1 MTEEKITQSI
11 LKFDITNEEKIIL
24 LVTDNYGY
32 LHIFDITKHKK
43 ISKSKIHDCEIIQT
57 KISKGKNLIYS
68 LDINGI
74 LKISNFSNLSNVF
87 VEKTLTV
94 TNIKNSSKQTTKI
107 NQTNK
112 KISFFDIDRKEKN
125 LVFNRGMKIKI
136 LNFEKST
143 IKTVGMHS
151 SLIGYLSFSS
161 DSKFVVTTTEKDYF
175 VYLWDWKSTHMNKTV
190 PTFLLQVNSFIN
202 RVILRN
208 VENSSGIYH
217 AFSFNQQY
225 IYGHLINLNTV
236 SNEKDNSSPLI
247 RSFQLHAIDKNLIN
261 VDFDPSSS
269 EDFVSDRN
277 APLNLLVVYGNTFV
291 TSNIL
296 IKKIKYANNFKN
308 FVPLINE
315 DGITLN
321 SSNRNVDKNNSTLEQ
336 SKIVINSNFSVL
348 NDIEMNEQKGG
359 NSSDDKMME
368 AETIDNEYENNLNNH
383 EISKSQDEKISLI
396 NLIKNS
402 MINNDISTLEWTLD
416 QKDNTIIE
424 TTVRKMNKN
433 LIKLFI
439 SRLIDLFQS
448 NLLIKSKTNFLKW
461 IELLFKYHSVEIL
474 KMPCET
480 LNSLKKINSI
490 INGRTKNLERLIEI
504 NQKFEGI
511 LKVINYDPKKKT
523 ENSNII
529 YEPLLVYNESDSEE
543 DKKNKIKIKEAT
555 KKRELNITSEKEF
568 NRKRKE
574 ISEYVED
581 ADMFVEDNAFVDDAV
596 MDDLDMEED
605 EKNQKEN
612 GEEIDEDEEFE
623 DDD

>member
-1 MTEEKITQSI
+1 MLKI
-11 LKFDITNEEKIIL
+11 DITNEEKIIL

-32 LHIFDITKHKK
+32 LHIYDVTKNKK

-57 KISKGKNLIYS
+57 KISKEKNLIYT

-94 TNIKNSSKQTTKI
+94 TNIKNSSNKTTKI
-107 NQTNK
+107 NQKNK

-125 LVFNRGMKIKI
+125 LVFNRGMKIKV
-136 LNFEKST
+136 LNFEKSN

-151 SLIGYLSFSS
+151 TLISYLSFSS

-190 PTFLLQVNSFIN
+190 STFSLQVNSFIN
-202 RVILRN
+202 RVILRK
-208 VENSSGIYH
+208 VDNSSGIYH
-217 AFSFNQQY
+217 AFSFNKEY
-225 IYGHLINLNTV
+225 IYGHLINLNTN
-236 SNEKDNSSPLI
+236 SNEKVNSGPLI
-247 RSFQLHAIDKNLIN
+247 RSFELHAIDKNLIN
-261 VDFDPSSS
+261 VEFDSSS
-269 EDFVSDRN
+269 SQDFISDRN
-277 APLNLLVVYGNTFV
+277 APLNLLVISGNTFV
-291 TSNIL
+291 TSNIF

-315 DGITLN
+315 DGITLHT
-321 SSNRNVDKNNSTLEQ
+321 SNRSVDKNNSTLEHG
-336 SKIVINSNFSVL
+336 KIVINSNFSVL
-348 NDIEMNEQKGG
+348 NDIEMNEQNGD

-368 AETIDNEYENNLNNH
+368 AETIDYEYENNLNNH
-383 EISKSQDEKISLI
+383 EVSKSQDEKISLI

-416 QKDNTIIE
+416 QKDHTIIE
-424 TTVRKMNKN
+424 TTVRKLNKN

-448 NLLIKSKTNFLKW
+448 NLSIKSKTNFLKW
-461 IELLFKYHSVEIL
+461 IELLFKYHSSEIL

-490 INGRTKNLERLIEI
+490 INGRTKHLERLIEI

-511 LKVINYDPKKKT
+511 LKVINYDPKKKS
-523 ENSNII
+523 ENLNIN
-529 YEPLLVYNESDSEE
+529 YEPLLVYNESDSED
-543 DKKNKIKIKEAT
+543 DKKNKIKIEEAT
-555 KKRELNITSEKEF
+555 KKKRLNVTSEKEF
-568 NRKRKE
+568 VRKRKE
-574 ISEYVED
+574 ISEYEED
-581 ADMFVEDNAFVDDAV
+581 ADMFVEDNAFIDDAV

-605 EKNQKEN
+605 AKIENENQEDMD
-612 GEEIDEDEEFE
+612 GDEEYE